1 LILVASLALC
11 VSVSSFYPRLLSAES
26 RGEHVQP
33 ARGQFKC
40 CCGTKDGRCCGKAC
54 CQMPNPK
61 GEKTPAAPSRSD
73 DRSEPLGLSSG
84 ALDADGMQALAGYRC
99 IAASDRV
106 CIAHQTLVTLSIRLN
121 T

>member
-11 VSVSSFYPRLLSAES
+11 VSVSSFYPRLLAAES
-26 RGEHVQP
+26 RGTHVQP
-33 ARGQFKC
+33 EHGKFKC

-61 GEKTPAAPSRSD
+61 GEKTPATPTRPD
-73 DRSEPLGLSSG
+73 DRSEPLGFSSSTV
-84 ALDADGMQALAGYRC
+84 DADGMQTLAAYRSGVATDTASIAL
-99 IAASDRV
+99 
-106 CIAHQTLVTLSIRLN
+106 HTLVALSIRLN